1 MIKRTVEISQQP
13 VHIAV
18 KNAQLVIL
26 GRESHKTPLASIPCE
41 DLGFLVVDEPG
52 ATYSHAALGALLQ
65 HDAVL
70 VVCGRNHLPAGLLLP
85 FANHTEV
92 VWRVSDQIKAG
103 KALRKK
109 LWTQLVRAKV
119 RAQAKNLN
127 DGPVPS
133 RLLALARTV
142 RSGDPNNIEAQ
153 AAKLYWSV
161 WLDGLPF
168 RRDTDGDGINALLN
182 YAYAILRAA
191 VARALVCS
199 GLLPVL
205 GIHHANRSNAFCLAD
220 DLMEPLRPLADR
232 RVRELVRAGCREI
245 TAETKRPLLALLADD
260 VRTGDETG
268 PLMVALSRLT
278 ASLARCFEGAADR
291 LVIPEHLSS
300 VGEMTDQ

>member
-13 VHIAV
+13 VHVAV
-18 KNAQLVIL
+18 RDAQLLLL

-41 DLGFLVVDEPG
+41 DLGFVVVDEPG
-52 ATYSHAALGALLQ
+52 TTYSHAALGALLQ

-70 VVCGRNHLPAGLLLP
+70 VVCGNNHLPAGLLLP

-92 VWRVSDQIKAG
+92 VWRVHDQIKAG
-103 KALRKK
+103 KPLRKK

-119 RAQAKNLN
+119 RAQAHNLPE
-127 DGPVPS
+127 GPVRS

-142 RSGDPNNIEAQ
+142 RSGDPTNIEAQ
-153 AAKLYWSV
+153 AAKMYWSV
-161 WLDGLPF
+161 WLDGAPF
-168 RRDTDGDGINALLN
+168 RRDTEGDAVNALLN

-199 GLLPVL
+199 GLFPVL

-245 TAETKRPLLALLADD
+245 SVDAKRPLLALLADE

-268 PLMVALSRLT
+268 PLMVALSRMT
-278 ASLARCFEGAADR
+278 ASLIRCFDGSADR
-291 LVIPEHLSS
+291 LVIPQYPLS

>member
-13 VHIAV
+13 VHVAV
-18 KNAQLVIL
+18 RNAQLLLL

-41 DLGFLVVDEPG
+41 DLGFVVVDEPG
-52 ATYSHAALGALLQ
+52 STYSHAALGTLLQ

-85 FANHTEV
+85 LANHTEV
-92 VWRVSDQIKAG
+92 VWRVQDQIKAG
-103 KALRKK
+103 KPLRKK

-119 RAQAKNLN
+119 LAQAQNLN
-127 DGPVPS
+127 DGPVRS

-142 RSGDPNNIEAQ
+142 RSGDPTNIEAQ
-153 AAKLYWSV
+153 AAKLYWSA
-161 WLDGLPF
+161 WLDGVPF
-168 RRDTDGDGINALLN
+168 RRDPDGDGINALLN

-199 GLLPVL
+199 GLLPLL
-205 GIHHANRSNAFCLAD
+205 GIHHANRSNSFCLAD
-220 DLMEPLRPLADR
+220 DLVEPLRPLADR

-245 TAETKRPLLALLADD
+245 SVDAKRPLLALLADD

-268 PLMVALSRLT
+268 PLMVALSRMT
-278 ASLARCFEGAADR
+278 ASLAYCFAGSTDR
-291 LVIPEHLSS
+291 LVIPQHPLTG
-300 VGEMTDQ
+300 GEDDD